1 MLEQQ
6 GAVLEEGRLGGN
18 GLFTFVF
25 LLGRRSRR
33 IPPGAGLGAI
43 PLPVPAPRGQRS
55 EARGQRMQ
63 ALSAPYGAGTVPLLP
78 LDYQKVEQGMA
89 AGGNCCRQ
97 QARVPECGAVASSP
111 SSPSHPIPAPGLSV
125 RPSLQNEF
133 SGDWKDTIS

>member
-6 GAVLEEGRLGGN
+6 GAVLEEGTLGGN

-25 LLGRRSRR
+25 LLGRRCRR
-33 IPPGAGLGAI
+33 IPS
-43 PLPVPAPRGQRS
+43 RS
-55 EARGQRMQ
+55 GARGQRMQ
-63 ALSAPYGAGTVPLLP
+63 ALSAPAGAGTVPLLP
-78 LDYQKVEQGMA
+78 RDYQKVEQGMA
-89 AGGNCCRQ
+89 AGGSCCRQ

-111 SSPSHPIPAPGLSV
+111 SSPAMPTPGLSV